1 MKTASQAGWSLSYSE
16 SSSGFKFVTARSI
29 DASQHYCEY
38 SLVDGEIVPGK
49 INDVG
54 FFDLPL
60 SVCNLIR
67 YWFGTITYTEY
78 FRSLYSITLP

>member
-38 SLVDGEIVPGK
+38 SLVDGQIVPGK

-60 SVCNLIR
+60 SVIQLIR
-67 YWFGTITYTEY
+67 FWFGLITYVEY
-78 FRSLYSITLP
+78 NQALNYL